1 MENGNQENGVYV
13 CRTQIQ
19 RFIFRMPTRRS
30 VVGIVDVVR
39 LSKCSPIT
47 ITFNQ
52 KSNYQE
58 QCLAEHAYPMFAK
71 GEKVIGKI
79 SAGTMFTRIFLY
91 RFLRPRKIGKHD
103 LKLHCT

>member
-1 MENGNQENGVYV
+1 
-13 CRTQIQ
+13 
-19 RFIFRMPTRRS
+19 MPTRRS

-58 QCLAEHAYPMFAK
+58 QYLAEHAYAYPMFAK

-79 SAGTMFTRIFLY
+79 SAGIMLVRYFLN
-91 RFLRPRKIGKHD
+91 RFLRPREREREANMI
-103 LKLHCT
+103 